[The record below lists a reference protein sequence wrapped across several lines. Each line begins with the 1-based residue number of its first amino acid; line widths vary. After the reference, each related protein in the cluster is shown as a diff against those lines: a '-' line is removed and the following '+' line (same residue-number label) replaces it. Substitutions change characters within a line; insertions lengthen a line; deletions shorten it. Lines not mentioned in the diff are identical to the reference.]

1 MCVDLC
7 HCALDSAGRGGAC
20 ASVRC
25 SSLPARS
32 LLRIHIADVRPA
44 CSACREAPH
53 HPGAPWDSQTLW
65 GVTTCLAL
73 RSASAVRH
81 DSVEVVHGDISSS
94 RPATSSSQ
102 ASSAPQPPPL
112 PPTPVHSAPTH
123 TDETDLVPRMAAM
136 QRVPTESVQRVQR
149 TGRVYDVDEE
159 DGFTFQTCVAGFS
172 TSPPSLTPAPTS
184 SHASCCET
192 HAPHPRILF
201 RWLTVWTSL
210 SVNRDGTSTS
220 ARTENPL
227 AYGVGVGEDV
237 SGDGRAHIASFAYVV
252 LLSSSLPRSSLE
264 RLRSSARSAQL
275 RRRS

>member
-1 MCVDLC
+1 MSHCSHQQLFATSCHACEQCEGFVQGDLC
-7 HCALDSAGRGGAC
+7 ESVTGALNSAGRGGAC

-32 LLRIHIADVRPA
+32 LLRIHIPDVRPA

-53 HPGAPWDSQTLW
+53 HPRPLGPSQEDLF
-65 GVTTCLAL
+65 LARVW

-112 PPTPVHSAPTH
+112 PPTPVHSAHTH
-123 TDETDLVPRMAAM
+123 TDETDLVPRIAAM

-172 TSPPSLTPAPTS
+172 TSPPSPQPPPPPPPLHMHHVAKSFAEMLTHRT
-184 SHASCCET
+184 HAS
-192 HAPHPRILF
+192 
-201 RWLTVWTSL
+201 
-210 SVNRDGTSTS
+210 
-220 ARTENPL
+220 
-227 AYGVGVGEDV
+227 
-237 SGDGRAHIASFAYVV
+237 
-252 LLSSSLPRSSLE
+252 
-264 RLRSSARSAQL
+264 SSADRGL
-275 RRRS
+275 RCPSTGMVRVRARER

>member
-1 MCVDLC
+1 MRTVGSWGAAASLLFGEKEASAQFFWEHCSSLAPQVSSLDWEGMCVDLC

-112 PPTPVHSAPTH
+112 PPTPVHS
-123 TDETDLVPRMAAM
+123 
-136 QRVPTESVQRVQR
+136 
-149 TGRVYDVDEE
+149 
-159 DGFTFQTCVAGFS
+159 
-172 TSPPSLTPAPTS
+172 
-184 SHASCCET
+184 
-192 HAPHPRILF
+192 HPYR
-201 RWLTVWTSL
+201 
-210 SVNRDGTSTS
+210 RD
-220 ARTENPL
+220 
-227 AYGVGVGEDV
+227 
-237 SGDGRAHIASFAYVV
+237 
-252 LLSSSLPRSSLE
+252 
-264 RLRSSARSAQL
+264 
-275 RRRS
+275 